1 MTYEVFV
8 PAVGN
13 AAGSFCSWKMT
24 GPKVLIKSFLEQ
36 ARSGRSI
43 PSNMV
48 KAYLPIIDM
57 IDEIVVAGPAY
68 INLLKSVSKRAKKQ
82 I

>member
-1 MTYEVFV
+1 MRGRIVENSRDLIHYKLLAD
-8 PAVGN
+8 PSN
-13 AAGSFCSWKMT
+13 L
-24 GPKVLIKSFLEQ
+24 VLIKSFLEQ